1 MRWGGR
7 WMRNRTADQ
16 ELIAPAEALLWLAA
30 GVLSWDAAARAGM
43 SVEGGRKSAA
53 AVRSA
58 LAGG

>member
-1 MRWGGR
+1 
-7 WMRNRTADQ
+7 MRNRTADQ